1 MEDNLRKWQHQLIS
15 EIEMDDQQI
24 SKLQSQRNA
33 KYEKLKHVD
42 ALLGISTITRQLRG
56 GPRGVRANKFLD
68 ECERILRASPEPMHT
83 KVLAQRLL
91 DEGIAIP
98 GTGTFQYLN
107 TMLWRSPRFIRV
119 AKGTYNP
126 IIEYGH
132 LKGV

>member
-42 ALLGISTITRQLRG
+42 ALLGISSIVRGPSGG
-56 GPRGVRANKFLD
+56 GPRECNTKFLD
-68 ECERILRASPEPMHT
+68 ECERILRASSEPMHT